1 VIFLEKIQGLLLEN
15 ALLDLKA
22 GRFPSAYRGLE
33 KYLNINPQESR
44 AYYLLGEVCRQ
55 RAQENDIARA
65 KEYYKKAILL
75 DPSYPEPYKAVGL
88 IYYKEGEERLAR
100 RSFESC
106 LALSPHEPDRVY
118 IRGYLEQCDE

>member
-1 VIFLEKIQGLLLEN
+1 M
-15 ALLDLKA
+15 LDLKA

-33 KYLNINPQESR
+33 KYLSVNLHDPR

-55 RAQENDIARA
+55 RARENDTTRA
-65 KEYYKKAILL
+65 KEHYEKAILL

-88 IYYKEGEERLAR
+88 IYFKEGEKRLAR
-100 RSFESC
+100 RSFEFC
-106 LALSPHEPDRVY
+106 LSLSPHEPDSAY